1 MLWYKQIYLMTTN
14 LLTFWKK
21 MKTIWNT
28 IHSKWMNAADFQSAT
43 EDHKQFLGHVTL
55 QNQRE
60 PYSMRA
66 SDTQVAGN
74 HYKRFAIQ
82 PYEYCYKNRLNN
94 LQSEAI
100 SYISRYQYKWEGNK
114 EKQIEDVKK
123 AIHTLELLVQELE
136 DS

>member
-1 MLWYKQIYLMTTN
+1 
-14 LLTFWKK
+14 
-21 MKTIWNT
+21 
-28 IHSKWMNAADFQSAT
+28 
-43 EDHKQFLGHVTL
+43 
-55 QNQRE
+55 
-60 PYSMRA
+60 MRA

-74 HYKRFAIQ
+74 HYKRFVIQ
-82 PYEYCYKNRLNN
+82 PYEYCYKNKLNN

-136 DS
+136 NS

>member
-1 MLWYKQIYLMTTN
+1 
-14 LLTFWKK
+14 
-21 MKTIWNT
+21 
-28 IHSKWMNAADFQSAT
+28 
-43 EDHKQFLGHVTL
+43 
-55 QNQRE
+55 
-60 PYSMRA
+60 MRA

>member
-1 MLWYKQIYLMTTN
+1 
-14 LLTFWKK
+14 
-21 MKTIWNT
+21 
-28 IHSKWMNAADFQSAT
+28 
-43 EDHKQFLGHVTL
+43 
-55 QNQRE
+55 
-60 PYSMRA
+60 MRA

-74 HYKRFAIQ
+74 HYKRFVIQ
-82 PYEYCYKNRLNN
+82 PYEYCYKNKLNN